1 MIMTRKQQ
9 LVTAFLAV
17 LIVAS
22 VMSMPR
28 TLDAQREAPKTRA
41 AGTVAAAAPTATVE
55 INNEQVKDLT
65 YN

>member
-1 MIMTRKQQ
+1 MIMTRKQ
-9 LVTAFLAV
+9 VMATALLAV

-28 TLDAQREAPKTRA
+28 ASMDTPRENRPIRA
-41 AGTVAAAAPTATVE
+41 SGMIAAAPAVASE
-55 INNEQVKDLT
+55 LASEHAKDLT

>member
-1 MIMTRKQQ
+1 MVMTTKQQ
-9 LVTAFLAV
+9 LATAFLAV

-28 TLDAQREAPKTRA
+28 AVDVPRTPPAVQASGKIA
-41 AGTVAAAAPTATVE
+41 ATSTVPVE
-55 INNEQVKDLT
+55 LNSEQVKDLT

>member
-22 VMSMPR
+22 VMLMPR
-28 TLDAQREAPKTRA
+28 TLDAQREPPKTGA
-41 AGTVAAAAPTATVE
+41 AGTAAPAPTVTVE
-55 INNEQVKDLT
+55 LNHEQVKDLT
-65 YN
+65 YK